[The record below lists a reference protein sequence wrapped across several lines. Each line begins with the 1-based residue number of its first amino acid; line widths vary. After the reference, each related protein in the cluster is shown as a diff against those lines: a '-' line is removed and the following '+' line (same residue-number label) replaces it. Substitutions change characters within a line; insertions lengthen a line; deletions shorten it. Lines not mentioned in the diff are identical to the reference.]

1 MDWHFVGRAEHLE
14 RIRSRLAERDP
25 GPLVVVGEPGI
36 GRTSVVRKA
45 LAALDP
51 RRDALLEVR
60 PGGHE
65 PFSSLRHLLPAGAAP
80 PAGRDAVR
88 EIADAVRA
96 PAAGRRLVLLADDAH
111 LADHATM
118 LVLQHLNR
126 HAGAFL
132 LLTHPVPAPRAGGG
146 DPVDCLRYERGI
158 KTVRLPPLSVD
169 EVGAVLAR
177 LMDGPVRSATTEA
190 LHAATAGNPGLL
202 HDIVVRQKL
211 RSRMTRDGGRWC
223 LADAPPAEEPPAL
236 TCRGVTHLLA
246 AVARAWESL
255 ALDQVEDLCR
265 LAVWSGA
272 GAEVALVKAAV
283 HLLRGRA
290 AEAFDALDGRWEGA
304 GRSNGA
310 GLGAALD
317 LGAGSGAVLH
327 RAATDNT
334 GINGTRN
341 HAEPTGGT
349 DSGAVL
355 HRAATDNTNING
367 TRDHAEPTGGT
378 GSGAVLDRVGF
389 GGGLGQAKTAGGASS
404 GAVVDHT
411 TPRGTGIGAALGTSS
426 STILDHA
433 EPAPGR
439 EGRGDGPG
447 SEAALR
453 HAAPVAPPADSRASA
468 VRSHSAPPRGHAI
481 GAAARSDDP
490 HPLLLRAMCLA
501 FGRQELGEADALL
514 AAAAAASPHRERLHA
529 YRCWLLAVAG
539 RSSEAADVLAG
550 LTHHRD
556 RHAALFAHA
565 AEAIGH
571 LDLGRGA
578 AAIPP
583 LRRALVLAEAD
594 RAVLPWMAPYLRAYL
609 IDALLLAGRI
619 TEATSLAGEFHAAA
633 PDCGWKVAVAMAA
646 LTTAARSAAT
656 AEVP

>member
-14 RIRSRLAERDP
+14 RIRSRLAEREPD
-25 GPLVVVGEPGI
+25 PLVVVGEPGI

-45 LAALDP
+45 LASLDP
-51 RRDALLEVR
+51 GRDALLEVR

-65 PFSSLRHLLPAGAAP
+65 PFSSLRHLLPSGAAR

-88 EIADAVRA
+88 EVADAVRA
-96 PAAGRRLVLLADDAH
+96 LAAGRRPVLLADDAH
-111 LADHATM
+111 LADHETM

-132 LLTHPVPAPRAGGG
+132 LLTHPIPAPRPGGG

-158 KTVRLPPLSVD
+158 QTVRLPPLSVD

-177 LMDGPVRSATTEA
+177 LMEGPVRSATTEA

-202 HDIVVRQKL
+202 HDIVVRQEL
-211 RSRMTRDGGRWC
+211 RGRMVRDGGRWR
-223 LADAPPAEEPPAL
+223 LADAPPAEGPAL
-236 TCRGVTHLLA
+236 TCRGVAHLLA

-265 LAVWSGA
+265 LAAWSGA
-272 GAEVALVKAAV
+272 GGEVALVKAAV

-290 AEAFDALDGRWEGA
+290 AEAFAALDGRWEGS
-304 GRSNGA
+304 GGNHGGGA
-310 GLGAALD
+310 GVGAVLD
-317 LGAGSGAVLH
+317 RGGAGSGAVLE
-327 RAATDNT
+327 R
-334 GINGTRN
+334 
-341 HAEPTGGT
+341 
-349 DSGAVL
+349 
-355 HRAATDNTNING
+355 
-367 TRDHAEPTGGT
+367 
-378 GSGAVLDRVGF
+378 
-389 GGGLGQAKTAGGASS
+389 
-404 GAVVDHT
+404 
-411 TPRGTGIGAALGTSS
+411 GAAG
-426 STILDHA
+426 A
-433 EPAPGR
+433 GV
-439 EGRGDGPG
+439 GP
-447 SEAALR
+447 
-453 HAAPVAPPADSRASA
+453 
-468 VRSHSAPPRGHAI
+468 
-481 GAAARSDDP
+481 DDP

-501 FGRQELGEADALL
+501 FGRQDPAEADAFL

-529 YRCWLLAVAG
+529 YRGWLLAVAG
-539 RSSEAADVLAG
+539 RASDAADVLAG
-550 LTHHRD
+550 LTLQRD

-571 LDLGRGA
+571 LELGRGA
-578 AAIPP
+578 AAVAH

-646 LTTAARSAAT
+646 LTAAARTDDAPVS
-656 AEVP
+656 

>member
-14 RIRSRLAERDP
+14 RIRSRLAERAPD
-25 GPLVVVGEPGI
+25 PLVVVGEPGI

-45 LAALDP
+45 LAGLDP
-51 RRDALLEVR
+51 GRDALLEVR

-65 PFSSLRHLLPAGAAP
+65 PFSSLRHLLPSGGR

-88 EIADAVRA
+88 EVADAVRA
-96 PAAGRRLVLLADDAH
+96 RAAGRRPVLLADDAH

-132 LLTHPVPAPRAGGG
+132 LLTHPIPAPRPGGG

-158 KTVRLPPLSVD
+158 QTLRLPPLSVD
-169 EVGAVLAR
+169 EVGAVVAR
-177 LMDGPVRSATTEA
+177 LVDGPVRSATTEA

-202 HDIVVRQKL
+202 HDIVVRQDL
-211 RSRMTRDGGRWC
+211 RGRMVREGGRWR
-223 LADAPPAEEPPAL
+223 LADSPPAEGPAL
-236 TCRGVTHLLA
+236 TCRGVAHLLA

-265 LAVWSGA
+265 LAAWSGA
-272 GAEVALVKAAV
+272 GGEVALVQAAV

-290 AEAFDALDGRWEGA
+290 AEAFDALDGRGA
-304 GRSNGA
+304 GGA
-310 GLGAALD
+310 GM
-317 LGAGSGAVLH
+317 
-327 RAATDNT
+327 
-334 GINGTRN
+334 
-341 HAEPTGGT
+341 
-349 DSGAVL
+349 
-355 HRAATDNTNING
+355 
-367 TRDHAEPTGGT
+367 
-378 GSGAVLDRVGF
+378 GAVLDLRGAGAESGRSAGSDAVPDRATPGESF
-389 GGGLGQAKTAGGASS
+389 GG
-404 GAVVDHT
+404 
-411 TPRGTGIGAALGTSS
+411 
-426 STILDHA
+426 
-433 EPAPGR
+433 AP
-439 EGRGDGPG
+439 ENGP
-447 SEAALR
+447 
-453 HAAPVAPPADSRASA
+453 
-468 VRSHSAPPRGHAI
+468 
-481 GAAARSDDP
+481 GAAAGHPDDP

-501 FGRQELGEADALL
+501 FGRRNPGEADALL
-514 AAAAAASPHRERLHA
+514 AAAAAASPHRDRLHA
-529 YRCWLLAVAG
+529 YRGWLLAVAG
-539 RSSEAADVLAG
+539 RGSEAAGVLSG

-565 AEAIGH
+565 AAAIGH

-578 AAIPP
+578 AAVSH

-646 LTTAARSAAT
+646 LTAAARSGG
-656 AEVP
+656 VQVS